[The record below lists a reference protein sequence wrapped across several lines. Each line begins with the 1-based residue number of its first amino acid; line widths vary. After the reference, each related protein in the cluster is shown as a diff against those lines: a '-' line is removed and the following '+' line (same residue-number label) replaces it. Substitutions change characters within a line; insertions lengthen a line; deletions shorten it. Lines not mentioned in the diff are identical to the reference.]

1 MTITNTARALNLHA
15 RRNNR
20 GRNRGRDRV
29 GHPLPPL
36 FLMTDETRLKDPLAI
51 LDRLPPGAGII
62 LRHYGDDQA
71 SKARF
76 TLATA
81 LAAACRTRRLKL
93 IIAAD
98 PALALAIGADGLHI
112 PEWMALR
119 DSFVTRIRARRPGF
133 IVTCACHSARA
144 LQIAGKIGADAA
156 LLAPV
161 FATRSHPGTVT
172 LGVLRF
178 AALARTS
185 PIPVYALGGID
196 AAQAQRL
203 QGTMAAGIAG
213 ISFINTP

>member
-15 RRNNR
+15 RLQNR
-20 GRNRGRDRV
+20 AHDRS

-36 FLMTDETRLKDPLAI
+36 FLMTDEARLKDPLAA

-62 LRHYGDDQA
+62 LRHYTEDQK
-71 SKARF
+71 STARF
-76 TLATA
+76 ALAQALATA
-81 LAAACRTRRLKL
+81 CRLRRLKL

-98 PALALAIGADGLHI
+98 PALALAVGADGLHV
-112 PEWMALR
+112 PEWMAGR
-119 DSFVTRIRARRPGF
+119 DGLVTRIRARKPGF

-144 LQIAGKIGADAA
+144 LQNAVRIGADAA

-161 FATRSHPGTVT
+161 FATQSHPGQPA

-178 AALARTS
+178 ATLTRAC

-196 AAQAQRL
+196 DAHARRLRGTAAI
-203 QGTMAAGIAG
+203 GIAG
-213 ISFINTP
+213 ISFIDTP